1 MYLSVLGGYR
11 SFFLTTKDT
20 KVHEGNR
27 LVRSI
32 SDIIGLAAGAI
43 ALCSIGY
50 YLLCLYNA
58 ARFLRERKAA
68 GEGVRPAQSTQP
80 VSILKPL
87 RGTDPEMYES
97 FRSHCLQNYP
107 EYEIIF
113 GVSDPADPAIEL
125 VERLKQEF
133 PQRAIRLVICSR
145 NLGTNTKVS
154 NLAQMCL
161 TRSTKTFW
169 SMTVTYGLSPTT
181 YNV

>member
-1 MYLSVLGGYR
+1 
-11 SFFLTTKDT
+11 
-20 KVHEGNR
+20 

-50 YLLCLYNA
+50 YLICLYNA
-58 ARFLRERKAA
+58 ARFVREQKAA
-68 GEGVRPAQSTQP
+68 GAGVRPAQSTQP

-125 VERLKQEF
+125 VERLK
-133 PQRAIRLVICSR
+133 
-145 NLGTNTKVS
+145 
-154 NLAQMCL
+154 
-161 TRSTKTFW
+161 
-169 SMTVTYGLSPTT
+169 
-181 YNV
+181 